1 MTPIIAT
8 LSLDDV
14 ADYVL
19 PLPPLGAPDS
29 FIANGDGTITFTGLI
44 DNSID
49 GCNREMAARTL
60 AIGEC
65 ADGVCSPAR
74 FVPDEEAARFGL
86 VEADY

>member
-8 LSLDDV
+8 LSSDEV
-14 ADYVL
+14 ADDVL

-49 GCNREMAARTL
+49 GCNREMAAHTL

-65 ADGVCSPAR
+65 AHGVCAPAR

-86 VEADY
+86 GEADY